1 MFKRNI
7 KNKKNMFIL
16 LSPLHFYITETLIKY
31 LNIKEVVIV
40 CTEELK
46 DLVKGKYENVIIM
59 EYPKKIDKEIKK
71 ILILK
76 KNLFFKIKEKFEAIY
91 TPMDYDI
98 YIQAFLKNNKFNEIN
113 LFEEGGTLYYLLTEN
128 RSRNIFV
135 KKIKKI
141 LKFILG
147 LECTENIL
155 TSNKIKDAYMF
166 FPDELK
172 SFNSKIHYID
182 LNLIIERN
190 GEKIEVENK
199 YKNVDYLILTQPLTE
214 DGITTNKIEV
224 EVIRKFIQPEKNY
237 LIKLHPRDSEEKYE
251 EILSLGNVKLLD
263 NKYQNIPYQVL
274 HYSLNPKNIV
284 SHFSSVLYTTPSI
297 REDFKRIAL
306 VRNLKNEKILE
317 TVKIMS
323 KYINIEIR

>member
-1 MFKRNI
+1 MLKKNI
-7 KNKKNMFIL
+7 KNKKDIFVI
-16 LSPLHFYITETLIKY
+16 LSPLHFYISKTLIKY
-31 LNIKEVVIV
+31 LNIEEVVIV
-40 CTEELK
+40 CIEELK
-46 DLVKGKYENVIIM
+46 ELVKGKFENIVIM
-59 EYPKKIDKEIKK
+59 EYPQKKDKGIKRL
-71 ILILK
+71 LILK
-76 KNLFFKIKEKFEAIY
+76 KNLFFNIKEEFETIY
-91 TPMDYDI
+91 IPMDYDI
-98 YIQAFLKNNKFNEIN
+98 YIQAFLKNNKFNRIN

-128 RSRNIFV
+128 RSRNIFI

-155 TSNKIKDAYMF
+155 TSNRIKEAYMF
-166 FPDELK
+166 FPKELK
-172 SFNSKIHYID
+172 NFNPKIHYID

-190 GEKIEVENK
+190 GERIEVEDK
-199 YKNVDYLILTQPLTE
+199 YKNIDYLILTQPLTE
-214 DGITTNKIEV
+214 DGLTINKIEV
-224 EVIRKFIQPEKNY
+224 EVIKNFIQPEKKY
-237 LIKLHPRDSEEKYE
+237 LIKLHPRDSEEKYK
-251 EILSLGNVKLLD
+251 EILSLDNVKLLD

-306 VRNLKNEKILE
+306 VKNLKNEKILE